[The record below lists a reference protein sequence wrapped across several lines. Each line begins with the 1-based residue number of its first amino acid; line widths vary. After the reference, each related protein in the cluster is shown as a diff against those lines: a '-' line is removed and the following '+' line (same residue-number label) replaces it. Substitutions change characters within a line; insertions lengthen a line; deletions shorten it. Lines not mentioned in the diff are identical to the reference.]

1 MVPWGGRAI
10 KLEVVDIFHVSRDLV
25 IGGVDESLVK
35 VDKEYKL
42 PIRHKPAQ
50 VFTSKRG
57 CFTFA
62 HLCCLGHA
70 TLGNPTYAGNI
81 KSTIKSYPQ
90 FWDGMDHSN
99 PSTTHCGPSVFLAQI
114 CSALCTHV
122 LHHSGVRTSGGK
134 SNDSLFRGKD
144 VSHLQN

>member
-62 HLCCLGHA
+62 HLCCFGHA
-70 TLGNPTYAGNI
+70 TSNFVGEVTQKSLGRCP
-81 KSTIKSYPQ
+81 KQS
-90 FWDGMDHSN
+90 
-99 PSTTHCGPSVFLAQI
+99 
-114 CSALCTHV
+114 
-122 LHHSGVRTSGGK
+122 LHR
-134 SNDSLFRGKD
+134 R
-144 VSHLQN
+144 QNFCKNA